1 MDVNIIKAK
10 QRSIAQNKY
19 RWSVVV
25 GTVLAHINEEL
36 KRENSDIRVSPED
49 VDIFIKD
56 KALKTVHKINTSLG
70 EITVIGKLRTRST
83 KDFKESME
91 QIQAYFAQRGI
102 VIPDPREDIRDLE
115 QQYSENLSRI

>member
-1 MDVNIIKAK
+1 MNTVK

-36 KRENSDIRVSPED
+36 RRENSDIRVSPED

-102 VIPDPREDIRDLE
+102 IIPDPQENISDLE
-115 QQYSENLSRI
+115 TQYADNLSRV